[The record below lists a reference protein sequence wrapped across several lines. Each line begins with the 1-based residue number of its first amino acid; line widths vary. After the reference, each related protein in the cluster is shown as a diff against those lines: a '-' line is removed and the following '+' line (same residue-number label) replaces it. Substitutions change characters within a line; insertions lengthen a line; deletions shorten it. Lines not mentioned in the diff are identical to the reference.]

1 MPSTDRSKT
10 MSPISD
16 LLLIFDPNLLLKNC
30 GGDEE
35 LAEEILQLFRQ
46 QVGVARG
53 DLPGADPSERAMIA
67 HGLKG
72 SARTC
77 GASGLAEA
85 AARLECEPAS
95 GTAADDLASALA
107 DLSAAL
113 ADRAAADGAVDLT
126 L

>member
-53 DLPGADPSERAMIA
+53 DLPGADTSERAMIA

-77 GASGLAEA
+77 GASELAEA
-85 AARLECEPAS
+85 AARLEREPGN
-95 GTAADDLASALA
+95 GTAADDLAFALA
-107 DLSAAL
+107 DLAAAL
-113 ADRAAADGAVDLT
+113 ADRVAADGAVDLT
-126 L
+126 R